1 MSKTAQ
7 ALISNNL
14 EASPL
19 RIQNTA
25 SNEEFAD
32 SDVDVLEVIEQ
43 EIERTNE
50 TMLNDEH
57 KPIIK
62 VKAKPVE

>member
-1 MSKTAQ
+1 MYAVKCSRRVNYTAQ

-25 SNEEFAD
+25 SNEEFAEK
-32 SDVDVLEVIEQ
+32 VLNGE
-43 EIERTNE
+43 
-50 TMLNDEH
+50 DF
-57 KPIIK
+57 
-62 VKAKPVE
+62 